1 MSTADDYYIYG
12 RSEER
17 LSANVLCSYAQTRP
31 LLTVHRCGL
40 RQWRARAG
48 RLPQTAPEARG
59 PRACALLLRRR
70 ALSCEMS
77 PAQKML
83 PAKESRW
90 SGFGRDGRQA
100 SEIQGLAP
108 CLLACGGES
117 TRSSTTTTSHSLRHC
132 HQHFQLVF
140 NVPLFLP
147 HCVDVFASFT
157 CLPHRRSI
165 PATATTV

>member
-70 ALSCEMS
+70 ALSFEMS
-77 PAQKML
+77 PAQKMFA
-83 PAKESRW
+83 AKKVDVRALVW
-90 SGFGRDGRQA
+90 VQGDIRDSGSG
-100 SEIQGLAP
+100 S
-108 CLLACGGES
+108 LLAHAILCHHNNTPCNTAFHLFRRRKLRQKS
-117 TRSSTTTTSHSLRHC
+117 RDHLSTTACYPS
-132 HQHFQLVF
+132 
-140 NVPLFLP
+140 
-147 HCVDVFASFT
+147 
-157 CLPHRRSI
+157 
-165 PATATTV
+165 TVCFMKCPYHVRP